1 MAEPTSSYTAK
12 DVLLRIAKAA
22 GIAYYGSAGTGAAVI
37 PIDDH
42 DFNRCL
48 DVYNDGIKS
57 LIANAPVNG
66 WRWRN
71 RIAEITFGTV
81 ETTGTVD
88 SGGTTTLVDNALSTT
103 YDADDDI
110 NGYYVYD
117 ITKKIYALVTDYTTL
132 TGTVTV
138 SGGWLDYEDNP
149 SSLTPAVGDSYS
161 ITDVKTV
168 AGDLA
173 RYWLPDDFQGE
184 VAGEITYTKDSGVGH
199 IIGWAHES
207 EIRFQREVSVSD
219 SYPMQAAVRPSP
231 ARRRWEIIFDPA
243 PNSAKTVIF
252 PYRVGFNA
260 AQAISGTAF
269 NGSTTVL
276 VTTDAHVWKIYPD
289 DYFNGWYIHIVS
301 GAGRNSYAK
310 VTDFDSDDGNSAV
323 FTVAKWL
330 AADGTTTGVSPALNS
345 IYYVTDNY
353 KHPAGPQF
361 DEAVLSACL
370 AKAELEFEDI
380 KMGYNEKFYKIDL
393 PTAHAIDA
401 RSAPRKLGQMLS
413 GSGRSTNE
421 RIWNTV
427 VEDS

>member
-12 DVLLRIAKAA
+12 DVILRIAKAA

-37 PIDDH
+37 PVDDH

-57 LIANAPVNG
+57 FIANAPVTG

-88 SGGTTTLVDNALSTT
+88 SGGATTLVDSALTAI
-103 YDADDDI
+103 YDTANEI
-110 NGYYVYD
+110 AGYYVYD
-117 ITKKIYALVTDYTTL
+117 ITKKIYAVVTSYTVA

-149 SSLTPAVGDSYS
+149 SSSTPAVGDSFS

-184 VAGEITYTKDSGVGH
+184 VAGEITYKKDSGVGH

-243 PNSAKTVIF
+243 PNSAKTVVF
-252 PYRVGFNA
+252 PYRIGFNA
-260 AQAISGTAF
+260 AQALVGLSTASAAT
-269 NGSTTVL
+269 G
-276 VTTDAHVWKIYPD
+276 VTIGGLANLYPTS
-289 DYFNGWYIHIVS
+289 YFNGWYMYVVS
-301 GAGRNSYAK
+301 GTGLNSYAK
-310 VTDFDSDDGNSAV
+310 VVTYTGSSGA
-323 FTVAKWL
+323 FTCANWVAL
-330 AADGTTTGVSPALNS
+330 DGTSVGTTPSATAAY
-345 IYYVTDNY
+345 IFVTDNY

>member
-1 MAEPTSSYTAK
+1 MSAPAIASEYTIR
-12 DVLLRIAKAA
+12 DLILRIAKAA
-22 GIAYYGSAGTGAAVI
+22 GIAYYGSAGTSKAII
-37 PIDDH
+37 PVDDH

-48 DVYNDGIKS
+48 DVINDGIKAFIS
-57 LIANAPVNG
+57 NAPSTG

-88 SGGTTTLVDNALSTT
+88 SGSATTLVDNALHTA

-138 SGGWLDYEDNP
+138 AAWLDYEDNT

-184 VAGEITYTKDSGVGH
+184 VAGEIQYAKDSGVGH
-199 IIGWAHES
+199 LIGWAHES
-207 EIRFQREVSVSD
+207 EIRFQREVAVSD
-219 SYPMQAAVRPSP
+219 GYPMQAAVRPSP
-231 ARRRWEIIFDPA
+231 ARRRWELFVDPA
-243 PNSAKTVIF
+243 PNAAKKVEF
-252 PYRVGFNA
+252 PYRVGFNTIQALVGLSTASGATSVTIGGLA
-260 AQAISGTAF
+260 A
-269 NGSTTVL
+269 L
-276 VTTDAHVWKIYPD
+276 YPD
-289 DYFNGWYIHIVS
+289 DYFNGWYMYVV
-301 GAGRNSYAK
+301 AGTGEGSYAK
-310 VTDFDSDDGNSAV
+310 ITDYTGSTGV
-323 FTVAKWL
+323 FTCAKWL
-330 AADGTTTGVSPALNS
+330 ALDGVATGTTPSATAAY
-345 IYYVTDNY
+345 IYVTDNY
-353 KHPAGPQF
+353 KHPAGSQF
-361 DEAVLSACL
+361 DEAILSACL

-393 PTAHAIDA
+393 PAAQAINA
-401 RSAPRKLGQMLS
+401 RSAPRKLGQMVS
-413 GSGRSTNE
+413 GSGRRTNE
-421 RIWNTV
+421 RTWNDIAL
-427 VEDS
+427 DS